1 MDASHNHTYGSAIW
15 PYEVYTY
22 NAGTGAYED
31 FAFAYCTDT
40 DWGTD
45 SGAYKAEEDLDH
57 DGVIYYFRIGQDME
71 RPITEGDPL
80 TEAQYNALVEKYMPE
95 NQKLTLNW
103 QPITAENI
111 EKSTR

>member
-1 MDASHNHTYGSAIW
+1 
-15 PYEVYTY
+15 
-22 NAGTGAYED
+22 
-31 FAFAYCTDT
+31 
-40 DWGTD
+40 
-45 SGAYKAEEDLDH
+45 
-57 DGVIYYFRIGQDME
+57 ME

-95 NQKLTLNW
+95 KQKLTLNW